1 MMEESGCPSHPH
13 PAACHAD
20 SVPDGSGRL
29 PSRAAPGREQAS
41 APSDRLGG
49 HTQAPAWL
57 TPAFPGHPLTGQSL
71 HGVSMTTETLVTR
84 LRDLGSSD
92 SLKAVGT
99 PSLAS
104 HLSPGVAPSQ
114 MEKQSGT

>member
-1 MMEESGCPSHPH
+1 
-13 PAACHAD
+13 
-20 SVPDGSGRL
+20 
-29 PSRAAPGREQAS
+29 
-41 APSDRLGG
+41 
-49 HTQAPAWL
+49 
-57 TPAFPGHPLTGQSL
+57 
-71 HGVSMTTETLVTR
+71 MTTETLVTR